1 MNSTMNEQSTAARV
15 PVGQTETVAEAVNRF
30 SAAGYTDSF
39 VAESG
44 GLRAV
49 NARCVHTPET
59 LVVEG
64 VFRFEGITDPS
75 DEAIVFALR
84 CKLHGTKGTY
94 VTSYGPAMSPADA
107 EMVRRLNAASK

>member
-1 MNSTMNEQSTAARV
+1 MNEQGTAPHV
-15 PVGQTETVAEAVNRF
+15 PVGQTETVSEAVNRF
-30 SAAGYTDSF
+30 SAAGYNDSF
-39 VAESG
+39 VADPG

-49 NARCVHTPET
+49 NARCVHAPET
-59 LVVEG
+59 LVVED
-64 VFRFEGITDPS
+64 VLRFEGITDSS

-107 EMVRRLNAASK
+107 EMARRLKAAGG